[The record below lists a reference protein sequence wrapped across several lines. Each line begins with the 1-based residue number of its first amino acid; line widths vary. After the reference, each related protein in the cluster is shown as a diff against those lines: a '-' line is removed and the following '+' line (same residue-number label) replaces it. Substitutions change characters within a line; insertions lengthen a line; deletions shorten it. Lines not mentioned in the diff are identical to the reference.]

1 MATNINSINTNSIL
15 LKQGSFFSKKYNIII
30 NNIEEIIIS
39 YAFTRGW
46 PMIRMSIK
54 WKKHSSHMNNNISR
68 FYVYFWQNKQII
80 GKSWIFEIL
89 NRLSEKCDVY
99 LEGWWFFFQ
108 KKNRR
113 KWTPVDTW
121 IPEEMRDD
129 GKKELT

>member
-1 MATNINSINTNSIL
+1 
-15 LKQGSFFSKKYNIII
+15 
-30 NNIEEIIIS
+30 
-39 YAFTRGW
+39 
-46 PMIRMSIK
+46 
-54 WKKHSSHMNNNISR
+54 MNNNISR